1 MTFLEELDNDN
12 VHNHSLLN
20 QNFLV
25 ESLFQ
30 FTAPDSSSLASLGVG
45 LGVRDSREAPPTFGS
60 NGDLEFIGPSSL
72 DGGYNVVVELCA
84 GIS

>member
-1 MTFLEELDNDN
+1 MTLKEHENDN
-12 VHNHSLLN
+12 VHIHSLLN
-20 QNFLV
+20 QNFFV

-45 LGVRDSREAPPTFGS
+45 LGVRDSREASPTFGS

-72 DGGYNVVVELCA
+72 EGGYNVVVELWA